1 MSIKKKIKG
10 FTLVELLVVIAIIA
24 LLVAIVFPA
33 INNALLRG
41 RVTATSV
48 NGRNIYQAII
58 GAQTSDIYLTAASV
72 FPDGDYSATH
82 DYFIH
87 LVTSRVMNVGYSF
100 FAAPGVPSE
109 SDEASFGEDNN
120 AWQIVDESESL
131 METAPFL
138 MTKNI
143 TGASPTTL
151 SGIGISEADIEG
163 LTEQPFQ
170 RRGFAFVTR
179 GGGAYALAGDQFTE
193 AVMRELFRTEGRAPG
208 GGTQDLNNPV
218 LAP

>member
-1 MSIKKKIKG
+1 MSMRKIKG

-48 NGRNIYQAII
+48 NGRNIYQAIV
-58 GAQTSDIYLTAASV
+58 GAQTSDIYLSAASV
-72 FPDGDYSATH
+72 FPDGDDSVPSGTTH
-82 DYFIH
+82 EYFIH
-87 LVTSRVMNVGYSF
+87 LVTSRVMNVGFSF

-109 SDEASFGEDNN
+109 SDPNSFNGDNN

-131 METAPFL
+131 SETAPFL

-143 TGASPTTL
+143 TGGSAMALNS
-151 SGIGISEADIEG
+151 IGLSEADIEG
-163 LTEQPFQ
+163 LTTQPFQ

-193 AVMRELFRTEGRAPG
+193 RVLDELFRTEDHRG
-208 GGTQDLNNPV
+208 DNIDNDV